1 MKDGI
6 DIKTEVNACVL
17 EKVEVDVYV
26 VDVYI
31 SSILHE
37 SCNIESDDGSFC
49 ISEIRR
55 LFCQNTCRFSHHIH
69 FVWYPDQM

>member
-1 MKDGI
+1 MKDWI

-17 EKVEVDVYV
+17 EKVEVDVHV

-37 SCNIESDDGSFC
+37 SCNIESDDGPFLY
-49 ISEIRR
+49 IG
-55 LFCQNTCRFSHHIH
+55 NTPT
-69 FVWYPDQM
+69 VLPEYL